1 MHIFLSP
8 FLIKQKLNVRDKV
21 RDSDWISALR
31 SCSQAPVTIIILK
44 LIIQL
49 YIHIKK
55 NFTGRLH
62 KLCIYIIS
70 SLSSAKLATVCTPLN
85 GKTGVKTNKKK
96 SYNRLKVENVFKFLF
111 KNVKEMKRGNN
122 LLKKTKQSLALTN
135 TTKQKYR
142 GKIP

>member
-1 MHIFLSP
+1 MHIFLRP

-55 NFTGRLH
+55 KFYWQTTQIMYLYNF
-62 KLCIYIIS
+62 II
-70 SLSSAKLATVCTPLN
+70 KQCKV
-85 GKTGVKTNKKK
+85 G
-96 SYNRLKVENVFKFLF
+96 NRLYSIKWENRCKD
-111 KNVKEMKRGNN
+111 
-122 LLKKTKQSLALTN
+122 Q
-135 TTKQKYR
+135 
-142 GKIP
+142 